1 MGDKIAKYTI
11 ALFSIIIFILLPQFL
26 FSTGLEDEY
35 IKSHDHKSWGTI
47 FSEFFSNQGF
57 NKSYALVIGIGD
69 YDYWKH
75 LEAPAFDAIRFKK
88 FLVENA
94 GFDYV
99 VTLTQEKATLERI
112 RRLMIDVFP
121 NLLQKN
127 DRFLFYFSGHG
138 TQRKIGGRTIGYLP
152 LKNSR
157 KQGYANMID
166 MDEISK
172 WSSLLAHARQSLFI
186 LDACFSGL
194 AGIQTKSDKIID
206 KRIERLAQYGH
217 YLITAG
223 TANEES
229 VASLKKWGGSLFT
242 DSFLQGASGRAD
254 SSTSDYSQ
262 DGIVSLKELMK
273 YIEDRIDHETV
284 RLRNSNFFS
293 NTIKMSPQI
302 SDLKTNVGE
311 FFFITKHYKNRKVG
325 RPKDFDL
332 VYGVP
337 SLEDKGAINE
347 GGSTPDIPDSEGDP
361 RSGEH
366 GQTNESPVSIGYIK
380 SVRPSF
386 KLIIIKLDTTITTN
400 TKLYVIN
407 RQREK
412 IFLEPVEVNREFASV
427 KLSDD
432 VYGISKGDIV
442 YAER

>member
-1 MGDKIAKYTI
+1 MGDKIAKYII
-11 ALFSIIIFILLPQFL
+11 AIFSIIISILLPQFL
-26 FSTGLEDEY
+26 LSAGLDDEY

-47 FSEFFSNQGF
+47 FSEFFPNQGF

-75 LEAPAFDAIRFKK
+75 LEAPPTDAKRFKN
-88 FLVENA
+88 FLIKNA

-99 VTLTQEKATLERI
+99 VTLTQEKATFERI
-112 RRLMIDVFP
+112 RHLMIDVFP

-138 TQRKIGGRTIGYLP
+138 TQRKIGGHTIGYLP

-157 KQGYANMID
+157 KHGYANMID

-217 YLITAG
+217 HLITAG
-223 TANEES
+223 TENEES
-229 VASLKKWGGSLFT
+229 VASLKEWKGSLFT
-242 DSFLQGASGRAD
+242 DSFLQGVSGRAD
-254 SSTSDYSQ
+254 SATSDYSQ

-284 RLRNSNFFS
+284 RLKNRNFFS

-302 SDLKTNVGE
+302 SDLRHNMGE
-311 FFFITKHYKNRKVG
+311 FFFIAKHYKNRKVG
-325 RPKDFDL
+325 RSKDL
-332 VYGVP
+332 ELEYGVP

-347 GGSTPDIPDSEGDP
+347 GGLTKDTPNSEGNTNT
-361 RSGEH
+361 GGH
-366 GQTNESPVSIGYIK
+366 GQINESAVPVGHISNI
-380 SVRPSF
+380 RPSF
-386 KLIIIKLDTTITTN
+386 KLIILKLDTIISTN
-400 TKLYVIN
+400 TKLFVLN
-407 RQREK
+407 KGGKK
-412 IFLEPVEVNREFASV
+412 IFLEPMEINREIASV
-427 KLSDD
+427 KLPDD
-432 VYGISKGDIV
+432 IYGISRGDKV